1 MSTVRIKCP
10 NEHLERT
17 RFWKRIRGSRTFKV
31 NWILA
36 ILWNTWSLSQ
46 AEELLLFLPLFCR
59 LKRCKSLFSPTYSTL
74 YHPQGFNNWFLC
86 AYCDQTCFIATLIYV
101 TGFERHIDN
110 QWSPHG
116 LQSHKHKVM
125 TTPSDFLERKL
136 KQSSLLKLHIKQV
149 NFSKWHYS
157 KQWILIQWD
166 KDSWGQKHQLYKN
179 VLRDAWMYYLETF
192 NLSLRPY
199 CPSLH
204 YQSISNILF
213 GYEHLGMTRGWF
225 IIYSKASR
233 KLFHSKPQGKW
244 ISLLLSPRNYLSSI
258 FQLKVKKWKKAA
270 QSSIMFSPLSY
281 CKRLCSLHSCVST
294 SLRLVSLVEMWKIIL
309 QI

>member
-1 MSTVRIKCP
+1 M
-10 NEHLERT
+10 LQ
-17 RFWKRIRGSRTFKV
+17 G
-31 NWILA
+31 
-36 ILWNTWSLSQ
+36 
-46 AEELLLFLPLFCR
+46 
-59 LKRCKSLFSPTYSTL
+59 LKWHS
-74 YHPQGFNNWFLC
+74 NN
-86 AYCDQTCFIATLIYV
+86 QS
-101 TGFERHIDN
+101 
-110 QWSPHG
+110 SPHA

-125 TTPSDFLERKL
+125 TTPADFLERKL
-136 KQSSLLKLHIKQV
+136 KQSSFLKLHIKQV

-157 KQWILIQWD
+157 KQWILIQSH

-192 NLSLRPY
+192 NLSLRPH

-204 YQSISNILF
+204 YQSISNILL
-213 GYEHLGMTRGWF
+213 GYELLGMTRGWF
-225 IIYSKASR
+225 IIHSKASR
-233 KLFHSKPQGKW
+233 KLFYSELRGKW

-270 QSSIMFSPLSY
+270 QSSIMFFSLSY

-294 SLRLVSLVEMWKIIL
+294 SLTLFSLVEMWKIIL